1 MLEKSASYS
10 VCEAGSTAEA
20 HSVWEQNR
28 EKIQLLF
35 TDIVL
40 PDGMSGWK
48 LAETLRAEQ
57 PQLKVIYSTG
67 FDAESVQRLDAPAN
81 QVLLHKPYAVQSLVH
96 VIREC
101 LDGGAAGQALDA
113 SKVS

>member
-1 MLEKSASYS
+1 
-10 VCEAGSTAEA
+10 VCEAATAA
-20 HSVWEQNR
+20 DALAVWRQHR

-40 PDGMSGWK
+40 PEGMSGWK
-48 LAETLRAEQ
+48 LAETLRMEQ
-57 PQLKVIYSTG
+57 PQLKVVYSTG
-67 FDAESVQRLDAPAN
+67 FDAENANRRIDAPAN
-81 QVLLHKPYAVQSLVH
+81 HVLLHKPYPVQSLVH

-101 LDGGAAGQALDA
+101 LDNVSVAQAVEA